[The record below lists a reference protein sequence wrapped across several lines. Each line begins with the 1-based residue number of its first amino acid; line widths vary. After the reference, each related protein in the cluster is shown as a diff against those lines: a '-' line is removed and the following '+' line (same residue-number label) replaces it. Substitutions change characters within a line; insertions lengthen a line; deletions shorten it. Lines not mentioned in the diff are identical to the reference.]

1 LAYLLIKGV
10 NDTEEELLEFS
21 RLVKELGEKLIST
34 LKHSLKELSSSRRK
48 KIALAYLLIKG
59 VNDTEEELLEF
70 SRLVKELG
78 LRAVLLYYN
87 STKPDFEAPS
97 PEEYERAFLTLK
109 AQGIKV
115 TLSTRYRKD
124 KLGGCGT
131 LLVNRSL

>member
-1 LAYLLIKGV
+1 LLIKGI
-10 NDTEEELLEFS
+10 NDTEGRTF
-21 RLVKELGEKLIST
+21 
-34 LKHSLKELSSSRRK
+34 
-48 KIALAYLLIKG
+48 
-59 VNDTEEELLEF
+59 EF

>member
-1 LAYLLIKGV
+1 LLIKG
-10 NDTEEELLEFS
+10 
-21 RLVKELGEKLIST
+21 I
-34 LKHSLKELSSSRRK
+34 
-48 KIALAYLLIKG
+48 
-59 VNDTEEELLEF
+59 NDTEEELLEF

-87 STKPDFEAPS
+87 STKLEFEAPS

-124 KLGGCGT
+124 RLGGCGT